1 VRVIQAHS
9 GPRMLTVSAALPM
22 TTFRW
27 LFAAAAAC
35 ALFIVIFA
43 FRAGG
48 PERAQPQPPSPAQ
61 RVESANPLMPAKPAA
76 AGSAPVATP
85 VVGGGAAPTPAQA
98 VSQILEA
105 IHQASISYDAKE
117 LPKIQPHLIHP
128 DAEVRAAALEGVLVL
143 GDAAGAPLLR
153 RAASTLKD
161 PREAV
166 KYLEAADYLEL
177 PSGSL
182 LAGKKKAGSP
192 AKDEARKDGQ
202 APARIPFRPN
212 RD

>member
-1 VRVIQAHS
+1 MRGIQAHP
-9 GPRMLTVSAALPM
+9 GLRMVTVSAALPM
-22 TTFRW
+22 TTPRW
-27 LFAAAAAC
+27 ILAAAAAC

-48 PERAQPQPPSPAQ
+48 PERAQPATPAQ
-61 RVESANPLMPAKPAA
+61 RVESANPLMPMKPAA

-85 VVGGGAAPTPAQA
+85 SVGVGAAPAPAQS
-98 VSQILEA
+98 VPQILEA
-105 IHQASISYDAKE
+105 IHEASISYDAKE

-153 RAASTLKD
+153 QAASTLKD

-166 KYLEAADYLEL
+166 KFLEAADYLEL

-192 AKDEARKDGQ
+192 AKDEAKKDGQ
-202 APARIPFRPN
+202 PPARTPFRRN

>member
-1 VRVIQAHS
+1 MNA
-9 GPRMLTVSAALPM
+9 
-22 TTFRW
+22 RW
-27 LFAAAAAC
+27 ILAAAAAC
-35 ALFIVIFA
+35 GLLVVIFA

-48 PERAQPQPPSPAQ
+48 PERTPPQAAAP
-61 RVESANPLMPAKPAA
+61 RVEATPAPAA
-76 AGSAPVATP
+76 AGSTTAGASPAAAPAVNATP
-85 VVGGGAAPTPAQA
+85 APGGQA
-98 VSQILEA
+98 VPQILEA
-105 IHQASISYDAKE
+105 IHEASISYDAKE

-128 DAEVRAAALEGVLVL
+128 DPEVRAAALDGVLTL

-153 RAASTLKD
+153 QAASTLKD

-182 LAGKKKAGSP
+182 LAGKKKAGSA
-192 AKDEARKDGQ
+192 AKDEARKNGS
-202 APARIPFRPN
+202 PSTRIPFRRN

>member
-1 VRVIQAHS
+1 MRGIQAHP
-9 GPRMLTVSAALPM
+9 GLRMVTVSAALPM
-22 TTFRW
+22 TTSRW
-27 LFAAAAAC
+27 ILAAAAAC

-48 PERAQPQPPSPAQ
+48 PEHAQPQAPSPAQ
-61 RVESANPLMPAKPAA
+61 RVESAKPSLPTSQAA
-76 AGSAPVATP
+76 ASSGTVATP
-85 VVGGGAAPTPAQA
+85 AGGSGAAPAPAQA
-98 VSQILEA
+98 VPQILES
-105 IHQASISYDAKE
+105 IHEASISYDAKE

-153 RAASTLKD
+153 QAASTLKD

-166 KYLEAADYLEL
+166 KFLEAADYLEL

-192 AKDEARKDGQ
+192 AKDEAKKDGQ
-202 APARIPFRPN
+202 PPARTPFRRN